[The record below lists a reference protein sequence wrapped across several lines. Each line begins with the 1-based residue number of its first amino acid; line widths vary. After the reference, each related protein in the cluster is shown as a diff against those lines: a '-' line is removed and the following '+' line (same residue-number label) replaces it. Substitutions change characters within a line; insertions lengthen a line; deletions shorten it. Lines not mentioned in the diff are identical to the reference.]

1 MFGKI
6 VKTGLVIG
14 GVYLVYK
21 VGYAFGL
28 KKADPVL
35 QQLEKDLS
43 EGNTRISTKISRKNK
58 WNKIGGIE
66 YENKF
71 RSK

>member
-6 VKTGLVIG
+6 LKAGLIVG
-14 GVYLVYK
+14 GVYVVYK

-43 EGNTRISTKISRKNK
+43 EGKIDMQTYLQKYQERINEIK
-58 WNKIGGIE
+58 
-66 YENKF
+66 
-71 RSK
+71 

>member
-6 VKTGLVIG
+6 LKAGLIVG
-14 GVYLVYK
+14 GVYVVYK

-35 QQLEKDLS
+35 QQLEQDLAS
-43 EGNTRISTKISRKNK
+43 GKIDIQTYLQKYQERINEIK
-58 WNKIGGIE
+58 
-66 YENKF
+66 
-71 RSK
+71 

>member
-6 VKTGLVIG
+6 LKAGLIVG
-14 GVYLVYK
+14 GVYVVYK

-35 QQLEKDLS
+35 QNLEKDLS
-43 EGNTRISTKISRKNK
+43 EGKIDIQEYLKRYQERINEIK
-58 WNKIGGIE
+58 
-66 YENKF
+66 
-71 RSK
+71 

>member
-6 VKTGLVIG
+6 LKAGLIVG
-14 GVYLVYK
+14 GVYLTYK
-21 VGYAFGL
+21 IGYAFGL

-43 EGNTRISTKISRKNK
+43 EGKIDIQMYLQKYQERINEIK
-58 WNKIGGIE
+58 
-66 YENKF
+66 
-71 RSK
+71 

>member
-6 VKTGLVIG
+6 LKGAVIVG

-35 QQLEKDLS
+35 QQLEQDLAS
-43 EGNTRISTKISRKNK
+43 GKIDMQTYLQKYQERINEIK
-58 WNKIGGIE
+58 
-66 YENKF
+66 
-71 RSK
+71 

>member
-6 VKTGLVIG
+6 LKGAVIVG

-28 KKADPVL
+28 KKADPIL
-35 QQLEKDLS
+35 QQLEQDLAS
-43 EGNTRISTKISRKNK
+43 GKIDIQEYLSKYNQRIQEIEGVR
-58 WNKIGGIE
+58 
-66 YENKF
+66 
-71 RSK
+71 

>member
-21 VGYAFGL
+21 VGYAFGF
-28 KKADPVL
+28 KKADPIL

-43 EGNTRISTKISRKNK
+43 EGKIDIQVYLQKYQERINEIK
-58 WNKIGGIE
+58 
-66 YENKF
+66 
-71 RSK
+71 

>member
-6 VKTGLVIG
+6 IKAGLIVG
-14 GVYLVYK
+14 GVYLTYK
-21 VGYAFGL
+21 IGYAFGL

-43 EGNTRISTKISRKNK
+43 EGKIDIQVYLQKYQERINEIK
-58 WNKIGGIE
+58 
-66 YENKF
+66 
-71 RSK
+71 

>member
-6 VKTGLVIG
+6 LKAGLIVG
-14 GVYLVYK
+14 GVYLTYK
-21 VGYAFGL
+21 IGYAFGL

-43 EGNTRISTKISRKNK
+43 EGKIDIQVYLQKYQERINEIK
-58 WNKIGGIE
+58 
-66 YENKF
+66 
-71 RSK
+71 

>member
-6 VKTGLVIG
+6 LKAGLIVG
-14 GVYLVYK
+14 GVYVVYK

-35 QQLEKDLS
+35 QQLEQDLAS
-43 EGNTRISTKISRKNK
+43 EKIDMQTYLQKYQERINEIK
-58 WNKIGGIE
+58 
-66 YENKF
+66 
-71 RSK
+71 

>member
-1 MFGKI
+1 MFGKVIKAGLI
-6 VKTGLVIG
+6 VGGIYVI
-14 GVYLVYK
+14 YK

-43 EGNTRISTKISRKNK
+43 EGKIDIQEYLKKYQERIEILK
-58 WNKIGGIE
+58 
-66 YENKF
+66 
-71 RSK
+71 

>member
-6 VKTGLVIG
+6 LKGAVIVG

-28 KKADPVL
+28 KKADPIL
-35 QQLEKDLS
+35 QNLEKDLTTGKIDMQEYLKRYQERIHEI
-43 EGNTRISTKISRKNK
+43 EG
-58 WNKIGGIE
+58 GM
-66 YENKF
+66 
-71 RSK
+71 

>member
-6 VKTGLVIG
+6 LKGAVIVG

-43 EGNTRISTKISRKNK
+43 EGKIDIQEYLKKYQERIEILK
-58 WNKIGGIE
+58 
-66 YENKF
+66 
-71 RSK
+71 

>member
-43 EGNTRISTKISRKNK
+43 EGKIDIQVYLQKYQERINEIK
-58 WNKIGGIE
+58 
-66 YENKF
+66 
-71 RSK
+71 